1 MIIMVMSGWFCRF
14 WWHLWRFWRWK
25 PESGGITS
33 CLISG
38 SWELL
43 WNLVVIV
50 IVIAMMILVIFTT
63 IMVMGTSEHMDGA
76 GQRGRWVAC
85 LGWTWAGFPPGRHHH
100 YWIWVW
106 SSSHGQLTM
115 LIPMVMS
122 MLMVLTMWAASGVAA
137 WRNSLSG
144 RRAIEPAWSWSRWT
158 CSFAQWCWWWWTC
171 SSLHHN
177 DGDDNDDLVQ
187 DWLSIVW
194 AQLLHLASVR
204 KGNGGHY
211 LLNL

>member
-1 MIIMVMSGWFCRF
+1 METWKRGNHIVP
-14 WWHLWRFWRWK
+14 HLWFL
-25 PESGGITS
+25 GA
-33 CLISG
+33 
-38 SWELL
+38 
-43 WNLVVIV
+43 IV
-50 IVIAMMILVIFTT
+50 EPGCNHFVIAMVILVIFTT

-100 YWIWVW
+100 CHHYWIWVW

-122 MLMVLTMWAASGVAA
+122 MLMVLTIWAASGVAA

-158 CSFAQWCWWWWTC
+158 CSFAQWWWWWWWTC

-177 DGDDNDDLVQ
+177 DNDDNDDLVQ

-204 KGNGGHY
+204 KGNRGDY
-211 LLNL
+211 LFNL

>member
-1 MIIMVMSGWFCRF
+1 MSGR
-14 WWHLWRFWRWK
+14 LWQFWRWK

-50 IVIAMMILVIFTT
+50 IVIVIAMVILMILMIFTT

-100 YWIWVW
+100 CHHYLSLVITTW
-106 SSSHGQLTM
+106 SAYNAHTNGDVNANGSHHMGGFRGGSLKEFLEWSTSHWTRLIMITM
-115 LIPMVMS
+115 NMLLCAMMVMMMIN
-122 MLMVLTMWAASGVAA
+122 MLFT
-137 WRNSLSG
+137 
-144 RRAIEPAWSWSRWT
+144 
-158 CSFAQWCWWWWTC
+158 
-171 SSLHHN
+171 SS
-177 DGDDNDDLVQ
+177 
-187 DWLSIVW
+187 
-194 AQLLHLASVR
+194 
-204 KGNGGHY
+204 
-211 LLNL
+211 